1 MKEFLD
7 KIIPVALSILTGTLV
22 NLFTEIL
29 KEILAKKKK
38 KVKGKRKKRKWH
50 SKGRKPFAIK
60 LFRKYKNTYEE

>member
-7 KIIPVALSILTGTLV
+7 KIIPVAISILTGTLV

-38 KVKGKRKKRKWH
+38 KVKGKRKKRKW
-50 SKGRKPFAIK
+50 
-60 LFRKYKNTYEE
+60 